1 VSSGRMEIKNST
13 GHIVTLDDAA
23 MTISIGDEQGDTIV
37 FDAKNRTLTLDVRQG
52 VAITVAGGTVS
63 ITAPAGITIRSDAL
77 RLEGASIAAA
87 GTSLSLEGTNVVLG
101 DSAAVRLVREEL
113 IDLYNSHRH
122 LDGSNVLTG
131 QPTQQASKAT
141 CCTSRTKGS

>member
-1 VSSGRMEIKNST
+1 MEIKNST

-23 MTISIGDEQGDTIV
+23 MTISIGDEQGDSIV

-63 ITAPAGITIRSDAL
+63 ITAPAGVTIRSDAL
-77 RLEGASIAAA
+77 RLEGAS
-87 GTSLSLEGTNVVLG
+87 VVLG
-101 DSAAVRLVREEL
+101 DSSAVRLVREEL

-122 LDGSNVLTG
+122 LDASSVLTG